1 MDIKFKRLS
10 ETATMPS
17 YAHENDAGMDL
28 YADLHPLQ
36 EDIESEVESYCL
48 INPHSTT
55 MISCGFAIAIPEGYF
70 GGIYARS
77 GLASKQSL
85 RPANCVGVVD
95 SSYRGEVMVA
105 LHNDSDEI
113 QEIKHGQRIAQ
124 MLIQPVVSVTLEQVE
139 ALDETKRGKG
149 GFGSSG
155 K

>member
-1 MDIKFKRLS
+1 MDVKIKRLS
-10 ETATMPS
+10 ETATIPS

-28 YADLHPLQ
+28 YVDLHPLQ
-36 EDIESEVESYCL
+36 EDIEAEVESYCL

-139 ALDETKRGKG
+139 ELDETERGNG

>member
-77 GLASKQSL
+77 GLASKQNL

-95 SSYRGEVMVA
+95 SSYRG
-105 LHNDSDEI
+105 
-113 QEIKHGQRIAQ
+113 
-124 MLIQPVVSVTLEQVE
+124 
-139 ALDETKRGKG
+139 
-149 GFGSSG
+149 
-155 K
+155 

>member
-1 MDIKFKRLS
+1 MDIKIKRLS
-10 ETATMPS
+10 ETATIPT
-17 YAHENDAGMDL
+17 YAHVGDAGMDL

-124 MLIQPVVSVTLEQVE
+124 MLIQPVVSANIEEVE
-139 ALDETKRGKG
+139 SLDETERGEG

>member
-1 MDIKFKRLS
+1 MDVKIKRLS
-10 ETATMPS
+10 ETATMPA

-36 EDIESEVESYCL
+36 EDIEAEVESYCL

-55 MISCGFAIAIPEGYF
+55 MISCGFAMAIPEGYF

-77 GLASKQSL
+77 GLASKQNL

-105 LHNDSDEI
+105 LHNDSEEI

-139 ALDETKRGKG
+139 ELDETERGKG

>member
-1 MDIKFKRLS
+1 MDIKFKCLS
-10 ETATMPS
+10 ETATMPT
-17 YAHENDAGMDL
+17 YAHANDAGMDL

-48 INPHSTT
+48 INPHSTK

-124 MLIQPVVSVTLEQVE
+124 MLIQPVVSVALKQVE
-139 ALDETKRGKG
+139 ALDETERGEG

>member
-1 MDIKFKRLS
+1 MDIKIKRLS
-10 ETATMPS
+10 ETATIPT
-17 YAHENDAGMDL
+17 YAHVGDAGMDL
-28 YADLHPLQ
+28 YADLHPLK
-36 EDIESEVESYCL
+36 EDMESDVESYCL
-48 INPHSTT
+48 IDPHTT
-55 MISCGFAIAIPEGYF
+55 KMISCGFAMAIPEGYF

-77 GLASKQSL
+77 GLASKQNL

-105 LHNDSDEI
+105 LHNDSNDM

-124 MLIQPVVSVTLEQVE
+124 MLIQPVVSANIEEVE
-139 ALDETKRGKG
+139 SLDETERGNG

>member
-1 MDIKFKRLS
+1 MDIKIKCPT
-10 ETATMPS
+10 ETAKMAE
-17 YAHENDAGMDL
+17 YAHENDAGMEL

-48 INPHSTT
+48 INPHSTA

-124 MLIQPVVSVTLEQVE
+124 MLIQPVVSVTLEHVE
-139 ALDETKRGKG
+139 APDETERGEG
-149 GFGSSG
+149 GFGSSC

>member
-77 GLASKQSL
+77 GLASKQNL

-139 ALDETKRGKG
+139 ELDETERGEG